1 MESLSNVNIFL
12 GNKKL
17 YKPPQILQELLLE
30 TRAGSIIPPNF
41 QPPSG
46 GGQGVPSGDFPINN
60 EP

>member
-1 MESLSNVNIFL
+1 MESLSNMNLFE

-17 YKPPQILQELLLE
+17 YKPPKILQELLLE

-41 QPPSG
+41 QPPAG
-46 GGQGVPSGDFPINN
+46 GEPGMPSGDFPINN